1 MNNKILKDLIKKL
14 ISECNDQIKDI
25 ENDIKDTNNSNNTKI
40 INQIKINIDYIK
52 NVDDSII
59 KDILND
65 LNYDS
70 YSDRLDLE
78 RYILQIKDLLLNNVE
93 LSDNQ
98 YEYLNDLYN
107 KIDYYLE
114 HNSKD
119 NNKMINDL
127 RDMISM
133 YNSLLN
139 KLSMINSEYIDE
151 VDVLDLVLKNSDFN
165 YYIKKD
171 ILKGIM
177 NYNRELYLKNY

>member
-1 MNNKILKDLIKKL
+1 MNNKILKDLIKRL
-14 ISECNDQIKDI
+14 ISECNYQIKDI
-25 ENDIKDTNNSNNTKI
+25 ENDIKITNNSNN
-40 INQIKINIDYIK
+40 IK
-52 NVDDSII
+52 NINLIKNNINNIKDISNEDI

-65 LNYDS
+65 LNYKN
-70 YSDRLDLE
+70 YSERLDIE
-78 RYILQIKDLLLNNVE
+78 RYILEIKNSINNNIS
-93 LSDNQ
+93 LSDTQ
-98 YEYLNDLYN
+98 YEYINNLYN

-133 YNSLLN
+133 YNSLIN

-151 VDVLDLVLKNSDFN
+151 VEVVDLVLKNSDFN

-171 ILKGIM
+171 ILRDIM
-177 NYNRELYLKNY
+177 NYNRDLYLKNY